1 MKSVGDVER
10 MLADDSELAY
20 QLSLSQLGATDL
32 DIISSTL
39 ALQNLCIVH
48 IIRNGG
54 GKADLRKFL
63 EKIYGVGINNDA
75 LIEDAITI
83 VNNLL
88 ESMDA

>member
-1 MKSVGDVER
+1 
-10 MLADDSELAY
+10 MLANDAELAY

-54 GKADLRKFL
+54 RKADLRKFL

-83 VNNLL
+83 VNKLL